1 MSSPAILCSAEAI
14 ANAMAIVNNRFFIF
28 IFVRLVRA
36 GSIVVVVASFH
47 RGREFPVLD
56 GRRWDRLSIAGTLKR
71 SGPRFTVFD

>member
-36 GSIVVVVASFH
+36 GSIVVVVARSIVGGNFPFWMGALGTTSRSQERKTVWAAFH
-47 RGREFPVLD
+47 CV
-56 GRRWDRLSIAGTLKR
+56 
-71 SGPRFTVFD
+71 